1 MTGLPVK
8 NLDYGIR
15 TLLLIIFASSFHRS
29 MPQVKGNMLHIS
41 RGKKKINNH
50 EDYQSLNQ
58 SGKICKDSQD
68 MMIATIV
75 YCLPSQLIV

>member
-15 TLLLIIFASSFHRS
+15 TLLLIIFASLFHSS
-29 MPQVKGNMLHIS
+29 MSQAKGNMLHIS
-41 RGKKKINNH
+41 GKKKNQQPQRLPIP
-50 EDYQSLNQ
+50 Q

-68 MMIATIV
+68 MMIASIV